1 MFKVKDKILIG
12 LAGMVMFVAQIAVV
26 PTSLGLWHQPKVP
39 RKLQG

>member
-1 MFKVKDKILIG
+1 MFKISRKLLLG
-12 LAGMVMFVAQIAVV
+12 LAAAVMFVAQIAVV